1 MGIPVTSSGGAGA
14 LHEAVR
20 KHPEYAFI
28 LEYGFILAL
37 VCLLLGL
44 VWAMQTFVPQAV
56 GAAMNSGASWF
67 VN

>member
-1 MGIPVTSSGGAGA
+1 MAIPVTTIGGAGA

-28 LEYGFILAL
+28 LAL

-44 VWAMQTFVPQAV
+44 VWAMLTFAPQAV
-56 GAAMNSGASWF
+56 GADALPLRIDR
-67 VN
+67 

>member
-1 MGIPVTSSGGAGA
+1 MGIPVTSIGGAGA

-56 GAAMNSGASWF
+56 TAISGQAADQR
-67 VN
+67 

>member
-1 MGIPVTSSGGAGA
+1 MAIPVTTIGGAGA

-28 LEYGFILAL
+28 LEYCFILAL

-44 VWAMQTFVPQAV
+44 VWAMPTFAPQAV
-56 GAAMNSGASWF
+56 GADALTLRIYR
-67 VN
+67 